1 MSPEHKNHTQN
12 NNIGAS
18 PGTSK
23 TSKLVGLFLSVALVV
38 NLGCSPFQDEEDDDD
53 DINFFRGGSGY
64 SSKSGIKSS
73 SGVTQGSSVAKGGI
87 GSGGGSSS

>member
-38 NLGCSPFQDEEDDDD
+38 NLGCSSRMKKTMMTTSTF
-53 DINFFRGGSGY
+53 SGAGPAIPVNPAL
-64 SSKSGIKSS
+64 SLRAGLPK
-73 SGVTQGSSVAKGGI
+73 VVP
-87 GSGGGSSS
+87 